1 MIDSFTKK
9 PIRVSDD
16 DDAGPYIIVR
26 LDQLGLVEKL
36 LDDAGYHHDVDED
49 AISINDHPYATI
61 VHLGRHADVAAI
73 QRLLDENQD
82 SRDARQRVSLPL
94 VRTGKPGSLR
104 LTAERIAE
112 ILEDDD
118 LAN

>member
-49 AISINDHPYATI
+49 AISINDHPYCDGRA
-61 VHLGRHADVAAI
+61 LGTSRGRRGHPKTARRQPGP
-73 QRLLDENQD
+73 QRCMSARFTSVWCALV
-82 SRDARQRVSLPL
+82 SREVF
-94 VRTGKPGSLR
+94 G
-104 LTAERIAE
+104 
-112 ILEDDD
+112 
-118 LAN
+118 